1 MICCVIFGINNTRD
15 ISKLSQ
21 ITYKNFEIWPVVFM
35 PSITTNHAITYINQD
50 VFSSLNFT
58 SIKCVSEPFL
68 VLSQTEMSYFP
79 PFHIFH
85 NQWNPNHFLYPKPEK
100 RYTFLKGFLYFSE
113 VVIVSIGRN
122 IVLLIHKGKHSR
134 SKKNIN
140 TFLYFFKWDIKIL
153 NRLYCT
159 VALWK
164 TYTSSENPN
173 KCKSKKTY
181 TAQ

>member
-1 MICCVIFGINNTRD
+1 MKLRITILKYHAWYLCQ
-15 ISKLSQ
+15 ISRQ
-21 ITYKNFEIWPVVFM
+21 IMLLPIL
-35 PSITTNHAITYINQD
+35 NQE

-68 VLSQTEMSYFP
+68 VLSQTEIP
-79 PFHIFH
+79 WHILH
-85 NQWNPNHFLYPKPEK
+85 NQWNPSHILYLKPEK
-100 RYTFLKGFLYFSE
+100 RYTFLKGFLFFRGSHS
-113 VVIVSIGRN
+113 VTIGRN
-122 IVLLIHKGKHSR
+122 IVVLIQKGKHSR

-164 TYTSSENPN
+164 TYF
-173 KCKSKKTY
+173 
-181 TAQ
+181 

>member
-1 MICCVIFGINNTRD
+1 MKLPITILKYHWWYLCQ
-15 ISKLSQ
+15 ISLH
-21 ITYKNFEIWPVVFM
+21 IMLLPIL
-35 PSITTNHAITYINQD
+35 NQD

-68 VLSQTEMSYFP
+68 VLSLSYFP
-79 PFHIFH
+79 PFHILH
-85 NQWNPNHFLYPKPEK
+85 NQWNPYHFLYLKPEK
-100 RYTFLKGFLYFSE
+100 GYTFLKGFLFFRGCHS
-113 VVIVSIGRN
+113 VTIGRN
-122 IVLLIHKGKHSR
+122 IVLLLHKGKHSM

-164 TYTSSENPN
+164 TYF
-173 KCKSKKTY
+173 
-181 TAQ
+181 